1 MSASQAD
8 HSLFTA
14 FNAALVVYDCIL
26 LRLDT
31 IGSQYISSPGLASLE
46 EATSMVE
53 MVTSLRNAIEA
64 LKVLG
69 TGTRSATRVQK
80 TLTKLLRIC
89 ISLGQANPRFQQ
101 TFAATWPG
109 NKPEDSRPTYSDV
122 NRSLQHTESG
132 VSAQDGSVRFNFPG
146 EANLPT
152 LDDPFLGI
160 DMGLQSAWAEGE
172 LGFVYN
178 LDNMETGLDLLMAG

>member
-1 MSASQAD
+1 
-8 HSLFTA
+8 
-14 FNAALVVYDCIL
+14 
-26 LRLDT
+26 
-31 IGSQYISSPGLASLE
+31 
-46 EATSMVE
+46 MVE

-64 LKVLG
+64 LQVLG

-109 NKPEDSRPTYSDV
+109 SKPDDSRPTYS
-122 NRSLQHTESG
+122 NMHRSVQDTETG
-132 VSAQDGSVRFNFPG
+132 VSAQDGGVRFSFPG
-146 EANLPT
+146 DTNLPQ

-160 DMGLQSAWAEGE
+160 DMGLQTAWAEGE